1 MNSTRINAS
10 KIQKEKLQNSM
21 DSINSKKNML
31 QRQKNIK
38 AKYTLTTNKKDE
50 E

>member
-21 DSINSKKNML
+21 ESENNRKTIIEK
-31 QRQKNIK
+31 QKIIK
-38 AKYTLTTNKKDE
+38 AKYTLVKKP
-50 E
+50 